1 MNNTIIQL
9 LVLAGVA
16 LFLIIRLKNVLGTRD
31 GFEPTKKTKNLNMD
45 AKPNLEIIEGGLDE
59 EVLDYLS
66 GDEKS
71 AGFLKRIKELEPE
84 FSLGEFIGGAGGAYE
99 MILMAFQAGNIES
112 VASFLSS
119 EVKNNFD
126 EAINDR
132 NKKELTIESEFIG
145 ICDTAIKKVSFN
157 EKTST
162 AEICVSFLADIK
174 SEVKNKDGD
183 VVEGEKSETKKQ
195 FDIWAFSREIG
206 SDNPNWLLIET
217 GL

>member
-31 GFEPTKKTKNLNMD
+31 GFEPTKKTKNSNMEVK
-45 AKPNLEIIEGGLDE
+45 ANLEIIEGGLDE
-59 EVLDYLS
+59 EASDYLT

-71 AGFLKRIKELEPE
+71 VRSLKRIKEIEPS
-84 FSLGEFIGGAGGAYE
+84 FSLSEFIGGAGGAYE
-99 MILMAFQAGNIES
+99 MILMAFQVGNIDS
-112 VASFLSS
+112 VASFLGS

-126 EAINDR
+126 KAINDR
-132 NKKELTIESEFIG
+132 NKKELIIESEFIG
-145 ICDTAIKKVSFN
+145 IRDTAIKKVSFN

-206 SDNPNWLLIET
+206 SDSPNWLLIET

>member
-31 GFEPTKKTKNLNMD
+31 GFEPPKKTQKSDMEVK
-45 AKPNLEIIEGGLDE
+45 ANLEIIEGGLDE
-59 EVLDYLS
+59 EASDYLS

-71 AGFLKRIKELEPE
+71 ARALKRIKEIEPS
-84 FSLGEFIGGAGGAYE
+84 FSLSEFIGGAGGAYE
-99 MILMAFQAGNIES
+99 MILIAFQAGNIDS

-132 NKKELTIESEFIG
+132 NKKELIIESEFIG
-145 ICDTAIKKVSFN
+145 IRDTAIKKLSFN

-183 VVEGEKSETKKQ
+183 DVEGEKSETKKQ

>member
-31 GFEPTKKTKNLNMD
+31 GFEPIKKTKDSNIEVK
-45 AKPNLEIIEGGLDE
+45 ANLEIIEGGLDE
-59 EVLDYLS
+59 EASDYLT

-71 AGFLKRIKELEPE
+71 VRSLKRIKEIEPS
-84 FSLGEFIGGAGGAYE
+84 FSLSEFIGGAGGAYE
-99 MILMAFQAGNIES
+99 MILMAFQVGNIDS
-112 VASFLSS
+112 VASFLGS
-119 EVKNNFD
+119 EVKDNFD
-126 EAINDR
+126 KAINDR
-132 NKKELTIESEFIG
+132 NKKELIIESEFIG
-145 ICDTAIKKVSFN
+145 IRDTAIKKVSFN

>member
-31 GFEPTKKTKNLNMD
+31 GFEPTKKTKNSNIEVK
-45 AKPNLEIIEGGLDE
+45 ANLEIIEGGLDE
-59 EVLDYLS
+59 EASDYLP
-66 GDEKS
+66 GDDKS
-71 AGFLKRIKELEPE
+71 ARSLKRIKELESS
-84 FSLGEFIGGAGGAYE
+84 FSLSEFIGGAGGAYE
-99 MILMAFQAGNIES
+99 MILMAFQAGNIDS
-112 VASFLSS
+112 VASFLSL

-132 NKKELTIESEFIG
+132 NKKELIIESEFIG
-145 ICDTAIKKVSFN
+145 IRDTAIKKVSFN

-174 SEVKNKDGD
+174 SEVKNKDGN
-183 VVEGEKSETKKQ
+183 VVEGEKLETRKQ

>member
-1 MNNTIIQL
+1 M
-9 LVLAGVA
+9 
-16 LFLIIRLKNVLGTRD
+16 R
-31 GFEPTKKTKNLNMD
+31 
-45 AKPNLEIIEGGLDE
+45 
-59 EVLDYLS
+59 S
-66 GDEKS
+66 
-71 AGFLKRIKELEPE
+71 LKRIKELEPS
-84 FSLGEFIGGAGGAYE
+84 FSLSEFIGGAGGAYE
-99 MILMAFQAGNIES
+99 MILMAFQAGNIDS
-112 VASFLSS
+112 VASFLGS

-145 ICDTAIKKVSFN
+145 IRDTAIKKVGFN

>member
-31 GFEPTKKTKNLNMD
+31 GFEPTKKPKNSNMEVK
-45 AKPNLEIIEGGLDE
+45 ANLEIIEGGLDE
-59 EVLDYLS
+59 EASDYLT

-71 AGFLKRIKELEPE
+71 VRSLKRIKELEPS
-84 FSLGEFIGGAGGAYE
+84 FSLSEFIGGAGGAYE
-99 MILMAFQAGNIES
+99 MILMAFQAGNIDS

-132 NKKELTIESEFIG
+132 NKKELKIESEFIG
-145 ICDTAIKKVSFN
+145 IRDTAIKKVSFN

>member
-1 MNNTIIQL
+1 M
-9 LVLAGVA
+9 LAGVA

-31 GFEPTKKTKNLNMD
+31 GFEPTKKTKNSNMEVK
-45 AKPNLEIIEGGLDE
+45 ANLEIIEGGLDE
-59 EVLDYLS
+59 EASDYLT
-66 GDEKS
+66 GDENS
-71 AGFLKRIKELEPE
+71 AMTLKRIKELEPS
-84 FSLGEFIGGAGGAYE
+84 FSLSEFICGAGGAYE
-99 MILMAFQAGNIES
+99 MILMAFQAGNIDS
-112 VASFLSS
+112 VSSFLSS

-126 EAINDR
+126 EAIHDR
-132 NKKELTIESEFIG
+132 NKKELIIESEFIG
-145 ICDTAIKKVSFN
+145 IRDTAIKKVSFN
-157 EKTST
+157 EKSST